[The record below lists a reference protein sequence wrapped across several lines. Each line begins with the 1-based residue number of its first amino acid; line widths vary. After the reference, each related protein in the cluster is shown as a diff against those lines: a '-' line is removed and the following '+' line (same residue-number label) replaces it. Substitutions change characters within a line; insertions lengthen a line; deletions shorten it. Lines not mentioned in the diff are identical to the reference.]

1 MGLVKVVFVMHTA
14 SEKQYLFDVPDE
26 QDLKTG
32 DWVACDTVRGPSLGV
47 CSTDSFWVSS
57 SRCISEA
64 FGAYTPLKKVVGRI
78 VRFEGNGDGP
88 ENTGLPF

>member
-1 MGLVKVVFVMHTA
+1 MEMVKVVFVKHAA
-14 SEKQYLFDVPDE
+14 SGKQYLFEVTEE
-26 QDLKTG
+26 QSLKTG
-32 DWVACDTVRGPSLGV
+32 DEVACDTARGLSLGV

-78 VRFEGNGDGP
+78 VRFNENEDNP
-88 ENTGLPF
+88 ENMGIPF